1 MTLALCHGP
10 AGCAGARAAAAFA
23 EGGRTRECQSRPFA
37 GGTVAVPSPASELC
51 GSPCLQQSPS
61 PRQRARRQVLL
72 AVADS
77 SWRSQS
83 AAQRSRIVSQCGG
96 RVALP
101 SRVGLETRWR
111 CAQNGHARRHA
122 VRRRAKRP
130 GRGLRRVGTDGR
142 RVGRAS
148 TQKHARAATVH
159 GARDGRT
166 AEVKLHARPA
176 VARKAGFGTQGKGP
190 V

>member
-1 MTLALCHGP
+1 MTLALCHRP
-10 AGCAGARAAAAFA
+10 ARCAGARAAAAFA
-23 EGGRTRECQSRPFA
+23 EGRPDPRVPVSSIR

-51 GSPCLQQSPS
+51 GSPCLRPSPS